1 MNIELSEAPIAS
13 VGELARVP
21 IAFTVD
27 RACEV
32 SASEGGGGFILSERP
47 IEAPYVKDY
56 DRSLGEGPT
65 QWGRRFDVSRWGFI
79 RAESN
84 GRLIGGAV
92 IAFGSADVTML
103 EGRQDLAVLW
113 DIRVAPDVRGQGVG
127 SALFEAAEA
136 WAVARNCRQLKIETQ
151 NINVAACRFYARQGC
166 VLGTVNRFAYAQLPG
181 EVQLLWYK
189 DLPPQTGRTT
199 GLEAG

>member
-1 MNIELSEAPIAS
+1 MNIEITEAPIAS
-13 VGELARVP
+13 VGELARIP

-27 RACEV
+27 RVYEV
-32 SASEGGGGFILSERP
+32 LPSENGIAGLILSERQ

-56 DRSLGEGPT
+56 DSIPGEGPA
-65 QWGRRFDVSRWGFI
+65 QWARHFDVSRWGFL

-103 EGRQDLAVLW
+103 EGRRDLAVLW
-113 DIRVAPDVRGQGVG
+113 DIRVSPDVRREGVG
-127 SALFEAAEA
+127 SALFQAVEA

-151 NINVAACRFYARQGC
+151 SINVAACRFYARQGC
-166 VLGTVNRFAYAQLPG
+166 VLGTVNRVAYPQLPG
-181 EVQLLWYK
+181 ELQLLWFR
-189 DLPPQTGRTT
+189 DLSPQETPPNET
-199 GLEAG
+199 

>member
-1 MNIELSEAPIAS
+1 MNIELREAPIAS
-13 VGELARVP
+13 VGMLARIP

-27 RACEV
+27 RTCEV
-32 SASEGGGGFILSERP
+32 WASEGGGFILSERP

-56 DRSLGEGPT
+56 DSILGEGPT
-65 QWGRRFDVSRWGFI
+65 QWARRFDVSCWGFI

-84 GRLIGGAV
+84 GGLIGGAV
-92 IAFGSADVTML
+92 IACGSADVTML
-103 EGRQDLAVLW
+103 EGRQDLALLW

-127 SALFEAAEA
+127 SALFEAVEA
-136 WAVARNCRQLKIETQ
+136 WTVSRTCRELRIETQ

-166 VLGTVNRFAYAQLPG
+166 VLRAVNRFAYPELPD

-189 DLPPQTGRTT
+189 DLAPRDTARNGT
-199 GLEAG
+199 